1 MIKCPSCGHENVPGT
16 QFCEGCGEELEQ
28 VSGAAPSASAAP
40 QAMIKCPACDNMN
53 PADNVACE
61 VCGAELSGASGASAS
76 APDATVATAPS
87 SDNAA
92 LGDGGGSLPVAPI
105 PADVASP
112 DAGAL
117 SQSPAPINTGA
128 VADASTVS
136 TPPTPPLPDVS
147 MPTAPVAPPATQV
160 TPSDPAA
167 VAPLPAGDLAPGKL
181 KLVVEQG
188 QTVGAQFVL
197 GDAEMLVGRE
207 DTDEDIYPDIDL
219 SDQDAGYVHR
229 RHATL
234 RFDNGNLSVEHL
246 GGSNKT
252 RINNKPIPD
261 NQPQPLQVGD
271 KVSFGKVVMRL
282 LPA

>member
-1 MIKCPSCGHENVPGT
+1 MIKCPNCEHENVPGT
-16 QFCEGCGEELEQ
+16 QFCEGCGEELTQ
-28 VSGAAPSASAAP
+28 DSSAGATTATSS

-61 VCGAELSGASGASAS
+61 VCGAELSGASGASSVSSTSVPSVDA
-76 APDATVATAPS
+76 ATAAMPDAAIPTG
-87 SDNAA
+87 DNSGAV
-92 LGDGGGSLPVAPI
+92 PIAPI
-105 PADVASP
+105 PADLADP
-112 DAGAL
+112 TAGAL
-117 SQSPAPINTGA
+117 SANTSPSDTPPMPAAPI
-128 VADASTVS
+128 
-136 TPPTPPLPDVS
+136 PDMS
-147 MPTAPVAPPATQV
+147 LPTAPVAPVPP
-160 TPSDPAA
+160 TPPTPPVAP
-167 VAPLPAGDLAPGKL
+167 APLPAGDLAPGKV

-207 DTDEDIYPDIDL
+207 DTDEAIYPDIDL

-229 RHATL
+229 KHATL

-261 NQPQPLQVGD
+261 NEPQPLKLGD

-282 LPA
+282 LPV